1 MANDCNYELR
11 ATSNDREVLEYL
23 LATLNN
29 RDYDYLKNVK
39 PKARHFFRVDNE
51 FGEIKE
57 TSNGYVL
64 YAYGMCVWSVHCCM
78 LSGKYS
84 YYNESNKEHPDI
96 FMGTT
101 LGQISSLGCNIEVF
115 SEEEGMGFS
124 EHILCINGTL
134 SHDTCA
140 KMTRALCDSFGR
152 FRITKG
158 EDDTKH
164 KGEFVW
170 LNPNR
175 EYLTEEWLW
184 EIC

>member
-11 ATSNDREVLEYL
+11 ATSKDREVLEYL

-29 RDYDYLKNVK
+29 SDYDYLKNTK

-64 YAYGMCVWSVHCCM
+64 YAYGWCAWSVHCCM
-78 LSGKYS
+78 LSGKNS
-84 YYNESNKEHPDI
+84 YYNEFNKEYPDI

-101 LGQISSLGCNIEVF
+101 LGQISSLGCEIEVF
-115 SEEEGMGFS
+115 SEEEGMEFS
-124 EHILCINGTL
+124 EHIVYINGTL
-134 SHDTCA
+134 THDTCA
-140 KMTRALCDSFGR
+140 KMTRALRDSFGR
-152 FRITKG
+152 FRITNEVDSKYSG
-158 EDDTKH
+158 EV
-164 KGEFVW
+164 VW

-175 EYLTEEWLW
+175 ERLINGWLW
-184 EIC
+184 EVC

>member
-29 RDYDYLKNVK
+29 RDFNYLKNVK
-39 PKARHFFRVDNE
+39 PKARHFFRVGNE

-57 TSNGYVL
+57 TSNGYML
-64 YAYGMCVWSVHCCM
+64 YACGVCAWSVHWCM
-78 LSGKYS
+78 LSGKNS
-84 YYNESNKEHPDI
+84 YYNEANIEHPDI

-115 SEEEGMGFS
+115 SEIEDGRS
-124 EHILCINGTL
+124 EHIAFQRGTL
-134 SHDTCA
+134 SIDTYV
-140 KMTRALCDSFGR
+140 KMTSALCDSFGR

-184 EIC
+184 EVC